1 MYEKQFMFLSGITPE
16 EHTHLQTATTGLNE
30 QQMRLFL
37 TIYLSKRKNPN
48 DMLLFGIIGF
58 FFLPGLLRFV
68 VRQTGLG
75 ILYLFTFGLCFIGSI
90 VDLVNYKE
98 ITFEYNQKIVFE
110 TMQFVRME
118 NRL

>member
-1 MYEKQFMFLSGITPE
+1 MYERQFMFLPGITQE
-16 EHTHLQTATTGLNE
+16 EYAYLQTATTGLNE

-37 TIYLSKRKNPN
+37 MIYLNKRKNPN

-58 FFLPGLLRFV
+58 FLPGLLRFV
-68 VRQTGLG
+68 VMQTGKG

-90 VDLVNYKE
+90 VDLVKYKE

-110 TMQFVRME
+110 TIQFVRKGSG
-118 NRL
+118 L